1 MKKWVYNHL
10 LYLLSPLPFLKK
22 ALPSNPHPFHKLC
35 CVHEIYDDKIQ
46 VSELSASFQMV
57 WRIVMP
63 KLILLP
69 LLQNHYSLY
78 WKMKSPKQV
87 YFVNIRLFSRIFCK
101 NRFYSFIRN
110 LLQGV
115 ISKYCIF
122 CNVSKYRIFSNVW
135 PVLWHAS
142 SE

>member
-22 ALPSNPHPFHKLC
+22 GLSSNPHPFHKLC
-35 CVHEIYDDKIQ
+35 CVHEIYNDKIQ
-46 VSELSASFQMV
+46 ASELLASFQMV
-57 WRIVMP
+57 WCIVMP

-69 LLQNHYSLY
+69 LLKNHYSLY
-78 WKMKSPKQV
+78 WKIKSPKQV

-122 CNVSKYRIFSNVW
+122 FNVSKYCIFSNVW
-135 PVLWHAS
+135 PLLWHAS